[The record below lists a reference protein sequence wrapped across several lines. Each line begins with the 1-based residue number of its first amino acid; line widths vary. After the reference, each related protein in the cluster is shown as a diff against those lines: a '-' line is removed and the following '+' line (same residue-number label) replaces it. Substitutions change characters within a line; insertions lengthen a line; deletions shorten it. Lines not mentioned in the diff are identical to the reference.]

1 MPETEIKAFR
11 MKKVIPND
19 LILIVHPFSNP
30 QLSKTIR
37 LTNRNPYQ
45 VLPLDWAL
53 GIFMDDGNY
62 NLYKK
67 GYITFDHNDALVK
80 AAYEAGAYFD
90 DKLDFTPAKEDN
102 EKVVLAS
109 LMGGNRAKILATI
122 KEFGENLVKQVAIA
136 HRDELNAGV
145 VNMLENILKIQLFI
159 DGGDIDEEV
168 AQ

>member
-19 LILIVHPFSNP
+19 LIIVVHPFSQP
-30 QLSKTIR
+30 QLSKTIK

-67 GYITFDHNDALVK
+67 GYITFDYNDALVK

-90 DKLDFTPAKEDN
+90 DKLDFKPAREDN
-102 EKVVLAS
+102 LEVILS
-109 LMGGNRAKILATI
+109 ILTSGNRAKILDAI
-122 KEFGENLVKQVAIA
+122 KNYGDNLVKQVAIA
-136 HRDELNAGV
+136 HRDELNTGV
-145 VNMLENILKIQLFI
+145 VNMLEGILKIQLFI
-159 DGGDIDEEV
+159 DGGEDEN
-168 AQ
+168 ANN